1 MLIRVSL
8 LWIATIVMGMA
19 FARSAPAQVHHH
31 GMSMPGMSMPDSTTH
46 HAVSDSTA
54 HRPRR
59 KQPSKKSPAP
69 PHHTMQGMEH
79 GRGMEGMGHMQ
90 GMDHEPMG
98 HGMEHGDHMSMSA
111 MYGPYP
117 MTREASGTSWQP
129 DRAVHRGIHEMKG
142 AWMLML
148 HGQADL
154 VLDDQSGSRGDDKM
168 FSGNMLM
175 GMAQR
180 PVGPGRLGLRAMLS
194 LEPATIGK
202 EGYPLLLQTGETANG
217 RTRLIDRQ
225 HPHDLFME
233 LSASYSISSGNR
245 SLFVY
250 GGLPGEP
257 ALGPP
262 AFMHRFSGVPFPSAP
277 ITHHWL
283 DSSHITFGV
292 LTAGAVVGGAKLEAS
307 AFRGREPDENR
318 YGIESPKLDSHSF
331 RLSLNPTPS
340 WAFQISR
347 GRLNSPEQLEP
358 DVDVD
363 RTTASAIYAADWGPG
378 HWETTL
384 AWGENRGRPGPTLDA
399 VALESALQL
408 QQKHTIFA
416 RAERVE
422 KNELFPEGDPR
433 DGVLFNVGQVSAGYR
448 FDFWRKGH
456 TALGVG
462 ALGSVSI
469 VPRAIQD
476 AYGDDPVSGMLFAHA
491 ELR

>member
-1 MLIRVSL
+1 M
-8 LWIATIVMGMA
+8 
-19 FARSAPAQVHHH
+19 SA
-31 GMSMPGMSMPDSTTH
+31 PDSTH
-46 HAVSDSTA
+46 HQPAPKSSAKPKAST
-54 HRPRR
+54 
-59 KQPSKKSPAP
+59 KGSPAKP
-69 PHHTMQGMEH
+69 PPAHQH
-79 GRGMEGMGHMQ
+79 GTQPKEGMQ
-90 GMDHEPMG
+90 GMDHEHMAMMG
-98 HGMEHGDHMSMSA
+98 HGDNMAMSA

-129 DRAVHRGIHEMKG
+129 DRAIHRGLHTMKG
-142 AWMLML
+142 SWMLML
-148 HGQADL
+148 HGFTDL
-154 VLDDQSGSRGDDKM
+154 VLDDQGGPRGDEKV
-168 FSGNMLM
+168 FSSNMLM

-180 PVGPGRLGLRAMLS
+180 PLGPGTLGLRTMLS

-217 RTRLIDRQ
+217 SSRLIDRQ

-233 LSASYSISSGNR
+233 LAASYSISSGNR
-245 SLFVY
+245 SAFLY

-262 AFMHRFSGVPFPSAP
+262 AFMHRFSGMAIPAAP

-292 LTAGAVVGGAKLEAS
+292 LTGGVVLGGAKFEAS

-331 RLSLNPTPS
+331 RLSVNPAPS
-340 WAFQISR
+340 WALQASY
-347 GRLNSPEQLEP
+347 GRLKSPEQLEP

-363 RTTASAIYAADWGPG
+363 RTTVSAIYATDWATG
-378 HWETTL
+378 HWETTF
-384 AWGENRGRPGPTLDA
+384 AWGRNRSRPGSTLDA
-399 VALESALQL
+399 IALESAVQL
-408 QQKHTIFA
+408 REKHTLFG
-416 RAERVE
+416 RVERVE

-433 DGVLFNVGQVSAGYR
+433 DGQVFDVGEVTVGYR
-448 FDFWRKGH
+448 FDFLRSTH
-456 TALGVG
+456 AALGIG

-469 VPRAIQD
+469 VPRAIED
-476 AYGDDPVSGMLFAHA
+476 AYDNNPTSGMLFAHA